1 MYVIRMELPDG
12 FTVYK
17 IGMCNSNRSVDRMLE
32 ILRSW
37 FMRFRF
43 IPYCELKLDMETG
56 YPKQLEEH
64 IHKILAHRQFIPH
77 MKVEG
82 GTEMFMG
89 IDEFRV
95 LHYLKTFND
104 DLVPKL
110 NLSDEDYKNL
120 GQLISP

>member
-1 MYVIRMELPDG
+1 MIRMELPDG
-12 FTVYK
+12 FVVHK
-17 IGMCNSNRSVDRMLE
+17 IGMTNSDRAVDRMME

-43 IPYCELKLDMETG
+43 VPYCELKLNMETG
-56 YPKQLEEH
+56 YPKQLEKH
-64 IHKILAHRQFIPH
+64 IHRILGHQQFTPH

-82 GTEMFMG
+82 GTEMFIG

-95 LHYLKTFND
+95 LHYLRTFNE
-104 DLVPKL
+104 DLAPKL
-110 NLSDEDYKNL
+110 KLTDENYKVL